1 MVHYSVPTP
10 PIIATL
16 MARIHPITT
25 LIDAHHASWR
35 IVGGAVRDAVMGVI
49 AHEIDVEVVQ
59 ADISDVCLWITAVYP
74 QALIVG
80 HEKPIIRLHLHDN
93 WIDISVTAT
102 ADLHHAA
109 LARDITMNAMLID
122 ANGEFFDPCEG
133 LADMQAGVLRH
144 CSATFADDPLR
155 VLRLMRFAG
164 QYGFGVAPE
173 TAAQAQALRPQA
185 AQLTRERV
193 WIEWQQW
200 ALRSR
205 HPRAG
210 LQVLQQCGWLD
221 YYPMLLAL
229 VDCPQDPTYHP
240 EGDVWE
246 HTLWVCNAAVGL
258 SVDLD
263 DEQRIIVMLAALCH
277 DLGKPMT
284 TVVNDAGR
292 IVSPGHAEAGD
303 IPTRAFL
310 ALINAPERYVAPVT
324 ALVREHMA
332 GVSGGQPTPRM
343 VRRLAQRLAPATIDL
358 WGRITGADGG
368 GRPPLPA
375 VNSGSAC
382 VALAQSLG
390 VVMGKPTALVRGG
403 DIMQL
408 GVPQGPQI
416 GEWLQRAYDAQLDG
430 VFTTREQA
438 LAWLHETWYTAI

>member
-1 MVHYSVPTP
+1 MIAPTP
-10 PIIATL
+10 TIIATL

-35 IVGGAVRDAVMGVI
+35 IVGGAVRDAVSGVI
-49 AHEIDVEVVQ
+49 AHEIDVEVVH
-59 ADISDVCLWITAVYP
+59 ADITEVNAWIIAVYP

-80 HEKPIIRLHLHDN
+80 HEKPIIRLRIDAD

-102 ADLHHAA
+102 ADLYTAA

-122 ANGEFFDPCEG
+122 ATGQFVDPCGG

-144 CSATFADDPLR
+144 CSAAFADDPLR

-164 QYGFGVAPE
+164 QYGFVVAPE

-193 WIEWQQW
+193 WLEWQQW
-200 ALRSR
+200 ALRSQ

-210 LQVLQQCGWLD
+210 LSALQTCGWLD

-246 HTLWVCNAAVGL
+246 HTLWVCNAAVGQ
-258 SVDLD
+258 SHDLD
-263 DEQRIIVMLAALCH
+263 DEQRLIVMLAAVCH

-292 IVSPGHAEAGD
+292 IVSPGHAEVGD
-303 IPTRAFL
+303 APTREFL
-310 ALINAPERYVAPVT
+310 ALINAPERYFAPVT

-332 GVSGGQPTPRM
+332 GVSGQPTPRM

-375 VNSGSAC
+375 VNSGTAC
-382 VALAQSLG
+382 VVLAQSLG
-390 VVMGKPTALVRGG
+390 VVTGKPVALVRGE

-430 VFTTREQA
+430 MFTTREQA
-438 LAWLHETWYTAI
+438 LAWLNETWYTAR